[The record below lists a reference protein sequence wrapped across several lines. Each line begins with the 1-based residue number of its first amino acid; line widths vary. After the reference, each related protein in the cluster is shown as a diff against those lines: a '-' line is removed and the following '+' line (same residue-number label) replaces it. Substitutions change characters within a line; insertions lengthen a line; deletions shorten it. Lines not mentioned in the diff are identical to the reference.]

1 MPCVYCQ
8 WFSPPDVATG
18 EVTWLERVKVGQK
31 IEILDPAL
39 RLQLFLS
46 PCANDILF
54 SLFSIDK
61 VALCDFLKL
70 FRLL

>member
-8 WFSPPDVATG
+8 WFSPDVATG
-18 EVTWLERVKVGQK
+18 EVTWLKKVKVGQK

-39 RLQLFLS
+39 RLQLILS

-61 VALCDFLKL
+61 IALCDFLKL

>member
-1 MPCVYCQ
+1 MYCQ

-31 IEILDPAL
+31 IEILVSELYKQFILLPHV
-39 RLQLFLS
+39 
-46 PCANDILF
+46 NDILF

-61 VALCDFLKL
+61 ISLCGF
-70 FRLL
+70 

>member
-1 MPCVYCQ
+1 MPCVCFQ

-18 EVTWLERVKVGQK
+18 EVAWLERVKVAQK
-31 IEILDPAL
+31 VEILDPAL
-39 RLQLFLS
+39 HLELILS
-46 PCANDILF
+46 ACANDILF

-61 VALCDFLKL
+61 IALCDFLKL